1 MCGAGPGGQTPA
13 MTSIPM
19 RVGPARLKDASLALL
34 ALPLLG
40 GLLPFVVFYV
50 VACLGSGPG
59 TGDDGDGSAWA
70 FLGIGMMAGPVV
82 ALVAG
87 VLVAVRSRRS
97 GYRFLPVAAALSPLV
112 VPAVLSS
119 GVLWR

>member
-1 MCGAGPGGQTPA
+1 

-19 RVGPARLKDASLALL
+19 RVGPSRLKDAALALL

-40 GLLPFVVFYV
+40 GVLPFVVFCF
-50 VACLGSGPG
+50 VACLGNGPG
-59 TGDDGDGSAWA
+59 AGDDGDGRGWA
-70 FLGIGMMAGPVV
+70 FLAYGMIAGPAA

-87 VLVAVRSRRS
+87 VVVAVRGWRS
-97 GYRFLPVAAALSPLV
+97 DYRILSVAAALSPFL